1 MRSLILVLFASALL
15 IACSGEKSEE
25 SAVVGGDTRSELTA
39 QDKVSDS
46 EYAKKYGAAMKQAMS
61 QKKEE

>member
-1 MRSLILVLFASALL
+1 MRRLILVLFASALL
-15 IACSGEKSEE
+15 VACSGEKSEE
-25 SAVVGGDTRSELTA
+25 PVETDDTSAASTA

-61 QKKEE
+61 QKEE

>member
-25 SAVVGGDTRSELTA
+25 SAVVGGDTSSELTA

-61 QKKEE
+61 QKEEE

>member
-25 SAVVGGDTRSELTA
+25 SAVVGGDTSSELTA

-61 QKKEE
+61 QEKEE